1 MSAAGLLRSTR
12 TSHGLS
18 QRALATAAG
27 VRQPGVAAVESGAE
41 DATVTRLEHLL
52 AELGSRLSVLP
63 TRLRPVWAA
72 GEDVRQA
79 LSRADERTAWRE
91 VIQLN
96 DDLRAADRATRV
108 ALAVAPPGRT
118 GDARF
123 DALVAAVTD
132 CALADGR
139 LPRPAWL
146 DEPAWSL
153 TEPWD
158 VEQVPALR
166 DAAREATPPSIR
178 RHGVYLDGAVLDS
191 V

>member
-1 MSAAGLLRSTR
+1 MPAASLLRSTR

-41 DATVTRLEHLL
+41 DATVSRLEHLL
-52 AELGSRLSVLP
+52 AELGSQLSVLP

-79 LSRADERTAWRE
+79 LDRDDERTAWRE

-118 GDARF
+118 GSQRF

-132 CALADGR
+132 FALTEGR
-139 LPRPAWL
+139 LPRPTWL
-146 DEPAWSL
+146 DDDVWALS
-153 TEPWD
+153 EPWD
-158 VEQVPALR
+158 VEDVPALR
-166 DAAREATPPSIR
+166 PAAREATPAAIR
-178 RHGVYLDGAVLDS
+178 RHGVYLDRAVLAS